1 MTHGHWKARPS
12 KRLTYSPGQTV
23 PCIAAR
29 MAGPT
34 YGPKI
39 HLHCYTLGTGDTSHI
54 LDPRR
59 RSGRPSAS
67 PHGRTVTGACNNP
80 PEGVVGAGH
89 VAIPEDAGQ
98 TRRQR
103 SAHRDKAAS
112 KYHCTEATKH
122 LKRGRRAQK
131 VDPPRGRPIRRKPR
145 PGPTQ
150 RRPRAAIRRSPR
162 RATRRTTSNTR
173 QREGKRNPNGR
184 SGYQAITPEG
194 NDRTTGHWPECR
206 RGRKDHMRST
216 GQ

>member
-1 MTHGHWKARPS
+1 
-12 KRLTYSPGQTV
+12 
-23 PCIAAR
+23 

-39 HLHCYTLGTGDTSHI
+39 HLHCYTLGTGDNSHI

-80 PEGVVGAGH
+80 PEGVVGAGR

-98 TRRQR
+98 THQQR

-112 KYHCTEATKH
+112 KYHCTEATNN

-131 VDPPRGRPIRRKPR
+131 AGSSQRTTHQTQAQARPDTEDGQGRLSDDPPGGRP
-145 PGPTQ
+145 TNDQ
-150 RRPRAAIRRSPR
+150 QHEAARGQAQPR
-162 RATRRTTSNTR
+162 RR
-173 QREGKRNPNGR
+173 QRLSSHHPGGQQPDDRP
-184 SGYQAITPEG
+184 QAK
-194 NDRTTGHWPECR
+194 CR
-206 RGRKDHMRST
+206 RGRKDRMGQQDTEDEVQACRTYST
-216 GQ
+216 YYYTKT